1 QFMSAAD
8 SDPVASLAEGLSHTK
23 LATADSSDAEDAAAS
38 DGRLLSFA
46 DRGLKLDSAEAATEV
61 TEALGAGEPDV
72 AALDLSGNT
81 IGVAAAEAIG
91 LALARH
97 SCSLRRLLWKDTF
110 TGRLKTEIGPALS
123 AMTRQLAL
131 PDSGARLTEIDLCD
145 IAFGPNGVVG
155 VTDLL
160 ASPACFSLRVLR
172 MNNEGLGHQG
182 CRLLSDALSR
192 GIDASEAAGRP
203 LRLRE
208 FSAGRNRLE
217 NAGVDMLAGP
227 LSRMASLRKLE
238 LYQDGIGI
246 HGPEGAQQLAA
257 IVAANPHLRCLNLS
271 DNSIKPDGAQ
281 LLADALRK
289 LPKLTEL
296 NLADCLLLSDGA
308 QAIADALDEA
318 LCPSLRSLIISG
330 NEINRDAALAVAAA
344 AAGKPSLRLL
354 DLNANAI
361 GPEGI
366 ELIRQHV
373 SASGSAELASFSDD
387 EGEDDGEE
395 GDEDDEEAE
404 EEEGDGGDRGAEE
417 DEVEA
422 ATAGLSIGGG
432 GAGNRSLFDNVPELG
447 LSGCSLFGGGSASSK
462 PAAPA
467 GSGGGVV
474 AFSFKA
480 AAAVT
485 PAAEKP
491 AGSEVGQPL
500 LRPGR
505 LSAGGG
511 RSDGESSAAASLV
524 DRLLTSPAT
533 FKLGEDGL
541 ASLGPEPGPRVLRA
555 ALSAPDMPDRC
566 QRLVAGALALS
577 QQSDSAPAESAAA
590 GLLQAAM
597 KSESSAP
604 GGWVQAVL
612 TECGL
617 IKCERLRNRRRPCEL
632 ARTAPFW
639 RALGQA
645 LAAVG
650 ESAGEEQRR
659 CLAACLEGL
668 WPRDDKSPA
677 ASAKQSLVGSLAA
690 SA

>member
-1 QFMSAAD
+1 
-8 SDPVASLAEGLSHTK
+8 
-23 LATADSSDAEDAAAS
+23 
-38 DGRLLSFA
+38 
-46 DRGLKLDSAEAATEV
+46 
-61 TEALGAGEPDV
+61 
-72 AALDLSGNT
+72 
-81 IGVAAAEAIG
+81 
-91 LALARH
+91 
-97 SCSLRRLLWKDTF
+97 
-110 TGRLKTEIGPALS
+110 
-123 AMTRQLAL
+123 
-131 PDSGARLTEIDLCD
+131 
-145 IAFGPNGVVG
+145 
-155 VTDLL
+155 
-160 ASPACFSLRVLR
+160 

-246 HGPEGAQQLAA
+246 HGPRA
-257 IVAANPHLRCLNLS
+257 PS
-271 DNSIKPDGAQ
+271 SSPPFIKPDGAQ

-344 AAGKPSLRLL
+344 AAGKP
-354 DLNANAI
+354 
-361 GPEGI
+361 
-366 ELIRQHV
+366 
-373 SASGSAELASFSDD
+373 
-387 EGEDDGEE
+387 
-395 GDEDDEEAE
+395 
-404 EEEGDGGDRGAEE
+404 
-417 DEVEA
+417 
-422 ATAGLSIGGG
+422 TGLSIGGG

-541 ASLGPEPGPRVLRA
+541 ASLGPEPGP
-555 ALSAPDMPDRC
+555 
-566 QRLVAGALALS
+566 
-577 QQSDSAPAESAAA
+577 
-590 GLLQAAM
+590 
-597 KSESSAP
+597 
-604 GGWVQAVL
+604 
-612 TECGL
+612 
-617 IKCERLRNRRRPCEL
+617 
-632 ARTAPFW
+632 
-639 RALGQA
+639 
-645 LAAVG
+645 
-650 ESAGEEQRR
+650 
-659 CLAACLEGL
+659 
-668 WPRDDKSPA
+668 
-677 ASAKQSLVGSLAA
+677 
-690 SA
+690 